1 MSNSPDVGVER
12 PAIADLLAKRA
23 DLLTCLADGP
33 KSQRTLREEL
43 DRSRSTVYKAVTE
56 LEDHGLVVEGGDG
69 YELTGVG
76 RLAWRRHDDYRA
88 RLNRLVAAEPLL
100 NAIPDAARVPLA
112 IFEHGQVIVP
122 GRHAPERPLDRLE
135 SLGEEADAIRCFSP
149 AGMPRYFA
157 DIHERVAAGDQRAKL
172 VIEDDGI
179 DRLRAAYDGF
189 EAAVDESAFDVR
201 VADGKLPF
209 AVVVFDEAELG
220 IFVYDAGTLAG
231 AAFCDDD
238 GVLAWGEQLF
248 EREHE
253 QSTPV

>member
-1 MSNSPDVGVER
+1 MSNPPDMGVER
-12 PAIADLLAKRA
+12 RAIADLLAKRA

-56 LEDHGLVVEGGDG
+56 LADHGLVVDGDDG
-69 YELTGVG
+69 YELTEVG

-88 RLNRLVAAEPLL
+88 RLNRLVAARPLL
-100 NAIPDAARVPLA
+100 DAIPDATRVPLA
-112 IFEHGQVIVP
+112 VFEHGQVIVP

-135 SLGEEADAIRCFSP
+135 SLGEEADILRCFSP
-149 AGMPRYFA
+149 AGMPRYFT

-172 VIEDDGI
+172 VVEDDGI
-179 DRLRAAYDGF
+179 DRVRAAYDGF

-201 VADGKLPF
+201 IADGELPF
-209 AVVVFDEAELG
+209 AIVLFDEVELG
-220 IFVYDAGTLAG
+220 MFVYDAGTLAG

-238 GVLAWGEQLF
+238 AVLAWATRLF

-253 QSTPV
+253 QATPV